1 MSYDAHFQKEKSIRQ
16 YFIGLQAQVH
26 GFFLNICI
34 LFNLFFFFFKCIK
47 TSFNIVSN
55 APYLV

>member
-1 MSYDAHFQKEKSIRQ
+1 MSYDAHFQKEKSIHQ

-34 LFNLFFFFFKCIK
+34 LFNFFFFLLKMYK
-47 TSFNIVSN
+47 NII
-55 APYLV
+55 